1 MKKTLMLAA
10 IPAILALGACGET
23 ATDETAETDTA
34 VLDDDN
40 DAPVP
45 VADEAHDEE
54 EPHDESVPH
63 DH

>member
-1 MKKTLMLAA
+1 MKKTLILAT
-10 IPAILALGACGET
+10 IPATLALIACGEP
-23 ATDETAETDTA
+23 AAENAAPAETA

-40 DAPVP
+40 DAPEP
-45 VADEAHDEE
+45 LAEETHDED

>member
-10 IPAILALGACGET
+10 VPAILALGACGET
-23 ATDETAETDTA
+23 ATDEPAAADTA
-34 VLDDDN
+34 VLEDDN

-45 VADEAHDEE
+45 VAEEPHDET

-63 DH
+63 EH